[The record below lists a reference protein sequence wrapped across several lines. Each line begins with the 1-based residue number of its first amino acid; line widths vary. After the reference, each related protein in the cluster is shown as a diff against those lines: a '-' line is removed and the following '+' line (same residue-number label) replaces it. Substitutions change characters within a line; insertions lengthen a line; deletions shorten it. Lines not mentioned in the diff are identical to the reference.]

1 MPDVYK
7 RQVTVSPAKY
17 VEQYGKDTGAAH
29 VLAPESQ
36 GSRDIVLEYDQDAKA
51 WRVQADTAPVVYTV
65 VCETPA
71 VTPEDPAEEE
81 PGDPDNPEDPQP
93 PVQTG
98 ENSPAA
104 WSLALIGTACA
115 AGAAALALRRRAVQR

>member
-1 MPDVYK
+1 M
-7 RQVTVSPAKY
+7 
-17 VEQYGKDTGAAH
+17 
-29 VLAPESQ
+29 
-36 GSRDIVLEYDQDAKA
+36 
-51 WRVQADTAPVVYTV
+51 
-65 VCETPA
+65 
-71 VTPEDPAEEE
+71 TPEGPAEEE